1 MSDSDP
7 LVAETTSRNGRV
19 SLLGLSASV
28 PAIGTALLPAVSCP
42 ACWPAYAGLLSSLG
56 LGFIDYSPW
65 LMPLTIAF
73 LAVAL
78 AALAWRGHKRRAYGP
93 LVFGIVG
100 SMVLVIG
107 KFGFESETALYS
119 GVVLVVGASV
129 WNAWP
134 RKTCPTTV
142 RNNDFGCE

>member
-7 LVAETTSRNGRV
+7 LVAETTSRNGRA

-65 LMPLTIAF
+65 LMPLTVAF
-73 LAVAL
+73 LVVAL
-78 AALAWRGHKRRAYGP
+78 AALAWQGHKRRAYGP
-93 LVFGIVG
+93 LAFGIVG

-142 RNNDFGCE
+142 RNDDCGCE

>member
-1 MSDSDP
+1 MPDSDP
-7 LVAETTSRNGRV
+7 LVAETTSRNGRA

-65 LMPLTIAF
+65 LMPLTVAF

-78 AALAWRGHKRRAYGP
+78 AALAWQGHKRRAYGP
-93 LVFGIVG
+93 LAFGIVG

-142 RNNDFGCE
+142 RNDDCGCE